1 VNPATK
7 RIRPLASVVVVA
19 CGDAEIT
26 LACLGSITGDYASPL
41 QVIAVNNGAGA
52 TLQRALESCT
62 DQLAQRDVD
71 LNVIRLTQRLG
82 ACTAR
87 NLALP
92 FVKGRYVAFIDN
104 DTRCT
109 DPAWVRRLALL
120 LDSDETIGAVGP
132 RIVAQATGRL
142 ECAGYGVD
150 PRGQVRPLERDI
162 SVDRLC
168 YRVPRAVQA
177 LGNFMAPTR
186 LVRKIGGFDPAFDP
200 FGFENIDCCY
210 RIKRHGKRIVCD
222 GSTDLVH
229 VGHVTTG
236 RFEQEGRRILFE
248 KSLLLRRRWRHVFA
262 QEAEEFARL
271 TGEADVV
278 PLEGTPR

>member
-1 VNPATK
+1 MNRTAK
-7 RIRPLASVVVVA
+7 RIRPLASVIVVA

-26 LACLGSITGDYASPL
+26 QACLASITGDHASPI

-62 DQLAQRDVD
+62 DELADRDVD

-92 FVKGRYVAFIDN
+92 FAKGRYVAFIDN
-104 DTRCT
+104 DTRCA
-109 DPAWVRRLALL
+109 DPSWVRRLALL
-120 LDSDETIGAVGP
+120 LASDETIGAIGP

-142 ECAGYGVD
+142 ECAGYGID
-150 PRGQVRPLERDI
+150 PRGQVQPLARDM
-162 SVDRLC
+162 SVDRPC
-168 YRVPRAVQA
+168 YRVLRTVQA
-177 LGNFMAPTR
+177 LGNFMAPTA

-210 RIKRHGKRIVCD
+210 RIKAEGTRIVCD
-222 GSTDLVH
+222 GGTDLVH

-236 RFEQEGRRILFE
+236 RFEHEGRRILFE
-248 KSLLLRRRWRHVFA
+248 KSLLLRRRWRHVFV
-262 QEAEEFARL
+262 QEADEFARL